1 METDSLRNKAKNAP
15 RTTGV
20 YLMTGKKGKVI
31 YIGKAKNLRS
41 RIRSYF
47 TGTDTRPMISFLVP
61 KIHDLEFIVTD
72 TEKEALILEN
82 NLIKEHK
89 PRYNVDLRDDKAF
102 FNIRIDTKSPFPRFE
117 LVRRVKKDGAQYFG
131 PYSSSASVKDTL
143 HFLQQI
149 FPLRTCSNTELKS
162 RKRPCIEYEIKRC
175 TAPCCGLIKSKEYDK
190 LVKDAVI
197 FLEGREKKLLS
208 ALRSRMTDAARKLR
222 FEEAAVIRN
231 RLAAI
236 RKTLEK
242 QRIVSMSFIDRDV
255 FGLYMERG
263 LTKIYAMFIRKG
275 KIIGRK
281 SFPLVK
287 IGADSSEILS
297 SLMKRYYDGDVFIP
311 EEIIIPEDIDDGEV
325 VAEWLTEK
333 RGRRVSIVVPKRG
346 QKKDLLDMAGD
357 NAKNIFLTERNADHD
372 KEEALQILS
381 KQLHLKRVPKR
392 IECFDISNLGGTDA
406 VGSMVTFAGGSPRK
420 SEYRRFR
427 IKTVHGMDDYAMIY
441 EALKRR
447 YKGKENMPDLI
458 IVDGGKGQL
467 GVALTVMKEL
477 EIKDIDIIGLAKEA
491 GNGIS
496 GRKSTSV
503 RKEEDRVYIPKR
515 KDPVYLTRYPNALF
529 LLQRVRDEAHR
540 FAISYHRKLKKKK
553 DFYSVLDGIP
563 AVGEFRKK
571 ALLTH
576 FGDINKIKKAP
587 IEELQKVS
595 GIGKETAGQIH
606 NFFLHTVVD
615 RSDSA

>member
-1 METDSLRNKAKNAP
+1 MRNKAKNAP

-20 YLMTGKKGKVI
+20 YLMIGKNGKVI

-47 TGTDTRPMISFLVP
+47 TGTDTRPMVSFLVP
-61 KIHDLEFIVTD
+61 KIQDLEFIVTD

-149 FPLRTCSNTELKS
+149 FPLRTCSNMELKS

-190 LVKDAVI
+190 LVKDALI

-208 ALRSRMTDAARKLR
+208 ALRSRMTDAARNLR

-263 LTKIYAMFIRKG
+263 LTQIYAMFIRKG

-311 EEIIIPEDIDDGEV
+311 EEIIIPEYIDDGDV

-372 KEEALQILS
+372 KEEALQLLS

-392 IECFDISNLGGTDA
+392 IECFDISNFGGTDA

-441 EALKRR
+441 EVLKRR
-447 YKGKENMPDLI
+447 YKGKENLPDLI

-491 GNGIS
+491 GNDI

-503 RKEEDRVYIPKR
+503 RKGEDRVYIPGR
-515 KDPVYLTRYPNALF
+515 KDPVYLSRDPKALF

-540 FAISYHRKLKKKK
+540 FAISYHRNLKKKK
-553 DFYSVLDGIP
+553 DFHSVLDGIP

-576 FGDINKIKKAP
+576 FGDIEKIKKAP

-595 GIGKETAGQIH
+595 GIGKETAVQIH
-606 NFFLHTVVD
+606 NFFLNTSTY

>member
-1 METDSLRNKAKNAP
+1 METDFLQNKAKNAP

-20 YLMTGKKGKVI
+20 YLMTGKNGKVI

-149 FPLRTCSNTELKS
+149 FPIRTCSNTELRS
-162 RKRPCIEYEIKRC
+162 RKRPCIEYDIKRC
-175 TAPCCGLIKSKEYDK
+175 TAPCCGLIKGEEYDK

-208 ALRSRMTDAARKLR
+208 TLRSRMADAARKLR

-255 FGLYMERG
+255 FGLYAKAG
-263 LTKIYAMFIRKG
+263 LTQIYAMFIRKG
-275 KIIGRK
+275 KILGRK
-281 SFPLVK
+281 TFPLVK
-287 IGADSSEILS
+287 IGASSSEILS

-311 EEIIIPEDIDDGEV
+311 EEIIIPEDIDDGDV

-372 KEEALQILS
+372 KEEALQLLS

-392 IECFDISNLGGTDA
+392 IECFDISNFGGTDA

-420 SEYRRFR
+420 SEYRRFK
-427 IKTVHGMDDYAMIY
+427 IKTVHGMDDYAMLY
-441 EALKRR
+441 EVLKRR
-447 YKGKENMPDLI
+447 YKGKENLPDLI
-458 IVDGGKGQL
+458 MVDGGKGQL

-491 GNGIS
+491 GDGIS

-503 RKEEDRVYIPKR
+503 RKGEDRVYIPKR
-515 KDPVYLTRYPNALF
+515 KDPVYLSKYPDALF

-553 DFYSVLDGIP
+553 DFHSVLDEIP

-571 ALLTH
+571 ALLAH
-576 FGDINKIKKAP
+576 FGDIEKIKKAP

-595 GIGKETAGQIH
+595 AIGKETAGQIH
-606 NFFLHTVVD
+606 NFFLNTVAD
-615 RSDSA
+615 RSNSA

>member
-1 METDSLRNKAKNAP
+1 MRNKAKNAP

-20 YLMTGKKGKVI
+20 YLMIGKNGKVI

-47 TGTDTRPMISFLVP
+47 TGTDTRPMVSFLVP
-61 KIHDLEFIVTD
+61 KIQDLEFIVTD

-117 LVRRVKKDGAQYFG
+117 LVRCVKKDGAQYFG

-149 FPLRTCSNTELKS
+149 FPLRTCSNMELKS

-190 LVKDAVI
+190 LVKDALI

-208 ALRSRMTDAARKLR
+208 ALRSRMTDAARNLR

-263 LTKIYAMFIRKG
+263 LTQIYAMFIRKG

-311 EEIIIPEDIDDGEV
+311 EEIIIPEYIDDGDV

-372 KEEALQILS
+372 KEEALQLLS

-392 IECFDISNLGGTDA
+392 IECFDISNFGGTDA

-441 EALKRR
+441 EVMKRR
-447 YKGKENMPDLI
+447 YKGKENLPDLI

-491 GNGIS
+491 GNDI

-503 RKEEDRVYIPKR
+503 RKGEDRVYIPGR
-515 KDPVYLTRYPNALF
+515 KDPVYLSRDPKALF

-553 DFYSVLDGIP
+553 DFHSVLDGIP

-576 FGDINKIKKAP
+576 FGDIEKIKKAP

-595 GIGKETAGQIH
+595 GIGKETAVQIH
-606 NFFLHTVVD
+606 NFFLNTSTY

>member
-1 METDSLRNKAKNAP
+1 METDFLQNKAKNAP
-15 RTTGV
+15 RKTGV
-20 YLMTGKKGKVI
+20 YLMTGKNGKVI

-149 FPLRTCSNTELKS
+149 FPIRTCSNTELRS

-208 ALRSRMTDAARKLR
+208 SLRSRMTEAARKLQ

-287 IGADSSEILS
+287 IGVDSSEILS

-311 EEIIIPEDIDDGEV
+311 EEIIIPEDIDDGDV

-381 KQLHLKRVPKR
+381 KQLNLKRVPKR

-406 VGSMVTFAGGSPRK
+406 VGSMVTFTGGSPRK

-441 EALKRR
+441 EVLKRR
-447 YKGKENMPDLI
+447 YKGKENLPDLI

-491 GNGIS
+491 GNGI

-503 RKEEDRVYIPKR
+503 RKGEDRVYIPKR

-553 DFYSVLDGIP
+553 DFHSVLDGIP

-595 GIGKETAGQIH
+595 GIGKETACQIH
-606 NFFLHTVVD
+606 NFFLHTVAD
-615 RSDSA
+615 RSDSV

>member
-1 METDSLRNKAKNAP
+1 MRNKTKNAP

-20 YLMTGKKGKVI
+20 YLMIGKNGKVI

-47 TGTDTRPMISFLVP
+47 TGTDTRPMVSFLVP
-61 KIHDLEFIVTD
+61 KIQDLEFIVTD

-117 LVRRVKKDGAQYFG
+117 LVRCVKKDGAQYFG

-149 FPLRTCSNTELKS
+149 FPLRTCSNMELKS

-190 LVKDAVI
+190 LVKDALI

-208 ALRSRMTDAARKLR
+208 ALRSRMTDAARNLR

-263 LTKIYAMFIRKG
+263 LTQIYAMFIRKG

-311 EEIIIPEDIDDGEV
+311 EEIIIPEDIDDGDV

-372 KEEALQILS
+372 KEEALQLLS
-381 KQLHLKRVPKR
+381 KQLHLKRVAKR
-392 IECFDISNLGGTDA
+392 IECFDISNFGGTDA

-441 EALKRR
+441 EVMKRR
-447 YKGKENMPDLI
+447 YKGKENLPDLI

-491 GNGIS
+491 GNDI

-503 RKEEDRVYIPKR
+503 RKGEDRVYIPKR
-515 KDPVYLTRYPNALF
+515 KDPVYLSRYPDALF

-540 FAISYHRKLKKKK
+540 FAISYHRNLKKKK
-553 DFYSVLDGIP
+553 DFHSVLDGIP

-606 NFFLHTVVD
+606 NFFLHTVAD